1 MPVSSRIVALPISIR
16 YIAGMALNTAL
27 LTLIASPGRIIRPR
41 LIDKSRGFNELLTPD
56 GYNPKTKKGRARG
69 YSSAILHFAPAN
81 LSGMNVCQYASR
93 DCTRVCLN
101 LAGHGGI
108 ALDASGLNA
117 VQRARIARINYYR
130 WHRPEFWALLV
141 AAIESHIRRATKKGL
156 TPVVRLNGTSDLP
169 WEIMR
174 DPSGKN
180 IFELFPTIQFYDY
193 TKNPK
198 RAISWAHGAMPAN
211 YHLTFSRSE
220 SNDADVQAVLAA
232 GGNVAVVF
240 DCGHGHDASRMP
252 ETFYGRPVINGDAD
266 DLRFLDPPGVVV
278 GLSAK
283 GPAIGKGSPD
293 GFVLSTI
300 ELARAAA

>member
-1 MPVSSRIVALPISIR
+1 
-16 YIAGMALNTAL
+16 MALSTRR
-27 LTLIASPGRIIRPR
+27 GRGPK
-41 LIDKSRGFNELLTPD
+41 LVDKSRGFNELLTPD

-81 LSGMNVCQYASR
+81 LSGMNVCQFASP

-108 ALDASGLNA
+108 ALDASGLNT

-156 TPVVRLNGTSDLP
+156 CPVVRLNGTSDLP

-174 DPSGKN
+174 GTDGLT
-180 IFELFPTIQFYDY
+180 IFERFPGVQFYDY
-193 TKNPK
+193 TKSVK
-198 RAISWAHGAMPAN
+198 RALSWARGSMPAN
-211 YHLTFSRSE
+211 YHVTFSRSE
-220 SNDADVQAVLAA
+220 VNDADVSAVLAA

-240 DCGHGHDASRMP
+240 DCGATHDASRMP
-252 ETFYGRPVINGDAD
+252 SMWRGRRVVNGDAD
-266 DLRFLDPPGVVV
+266 DLRFLDPAGVVV
-278 GLSAK
+278 GLTAK
-283 GPAIGKGSPD
+283 GPAIGKGSAT
-293 GFVLSTI
+293 GFVLAT
-300 ELARAAA
+300 EPLALRRPHELPATFVAAQDRAFALARAS